1 MPETRRDFHARI
13 EKACIENE
21 ATSDILQRHNGQA
34 TGHPWK
40 EVDHQNCSQQIINIV
55 QASSATDDRRRTETL
70 PSLTTLDDLHQE
82 LTNLAFKLSRLT
94 VYL

>member
-1 MPETRRDFHARI
+1 MPETRQDFHARI

-40 EVDHQNCSQQIINIV
+40 EVDQPELFSTNYKHCTGFHQ
-55 QASSATDDRRRTETL
+55 L
-70 PSLTTLDDLHQE
+70 LTTEEGQKHCP
-82 LTNLAFKLSRLT
+82 A
-94 VYL
+94 

>member
-40 EVDHQNCSQQIINIV
+40 EVDQ
-55 QASSATDDRRRTETL
+55 
-70 PSLTTLDDLHQE
+70 PE
-82 LTNLAFKLSRLT
+82 LFSTNYKH
-94 VYL
+94 

>member
-40 EVDHQNCSQQIINIV
+40 EVDQ
-55 QASSATDDRRRTETL
+55 
-70 PSLTTLDDLHQE
+70 PE
-82 LTNLAFKLSRLT
+82 LFSTNNKHCTGFIS
-94 VYL
+94 Y